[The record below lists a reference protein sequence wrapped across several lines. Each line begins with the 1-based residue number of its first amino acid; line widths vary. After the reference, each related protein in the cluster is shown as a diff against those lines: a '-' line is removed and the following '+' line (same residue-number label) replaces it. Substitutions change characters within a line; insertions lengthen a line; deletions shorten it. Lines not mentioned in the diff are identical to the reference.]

1 MLTSVPSLAIANNLL
16 VNMFRT
22 PRPVGHQHCTLLSPS
37 TKVQK
42 DNPRPRDSAQSNLSS
57 TRLASL
63 PKGYSR
69 WLCSLV
75 GSDPPACCCSTLPNA
90 ARQLMRWARL
100 AAAPPNHNWSNLLV
114 PAHHHHHHHTQAL
127 PPAALKKSEVSPF
140 GNQTTLAQNLLPAF
154 KVEKA
159 TC

>member
-37 TKVQK
+37 IKFKKTTHDLVTLLNPTSPPQGWPACPK
-42 DNPRPRDSAQSNLSS
+42 DIPDGCAH
-57 TRLASL
+57 
-63 PKGYSR
+63 
-69 WLCSLV
+69 WLV

-114 PAHHHHHHHTQAL
+114 PAHHHHHTQAL
-127 PPAALKKSEVSPF
+127 PPAALKKSEVSPL
-140 GNQTTLAQNLLPAF
+140 GNQTTFAQNLLPAF